1 MQFVNYGQME
11 FIKKITI
18 FGVLTLIILLAS
30 CGRLDEDGI
39 YYSKQNTM
47 VCAFSLQ
54 KDTSV
59 LSNLDSIFFTIDLDR
74 SVIYNADSLPKGTD
88 ISAIAVKATFM
99 NPANVYVNYEDEDGA
114 TKSFSYLAT
123 SQATI
128 DFRKC
133 EENKVKMKVIAAD
146 GHTSQTY
153 TLKVNVHKVVAD
165 SLYWKKIESTTLPV
179 ENKNIASSKC
189 VSTNSGYY
197 LFAQDV
203 NGALSV
209 YRTLNF
215 TQWEEK
221 SNISMP
227 AMDWRSLIYDGS
239 TLYVMSAD
247 SKLYSCSDLEN
258 IAFSESSVMQ
268 EYTPISLIGVYESKL
283 LAVVKEGESYNQ
295 ATIDV
300 TNNTISLSSMPEEF
314 PIKGFSQPI
323 TFTSKWTRDQ
333 LVIACGEKRDGS
345 LTNAVWGYDGSR
357 WAILNNAVSGGS
369 LITPRTGVV
378 MFTYYT
384 YEYNSEID
392 LHTKV
397 LTYFIIGG
405 WDGTKMTNDLYYT
418 TNLGGK
424 WKKADATSP
433 MALPSEIAPRM
444 GADVFVLDAPVVTES
459 YGRGPVWRDIE
470 LMNTR
475 NITRLMSLKADEVQ
489 EAPFVFMVGGSSS
502 LEYSFINEVWKGVI
516 WRLTFPPIP

>member
-1 MQFVNYGQME
+1 
-11 FIKKITI
+11 
-18 FGVLTLIILLAS
+18 
-30 CGRLDEDGI
+30 
-39 YYSKQNTM
+39 
-47 VCAFSLQ
+47 
-54 KDTSV
+54 
-59 LSNLDSIFFTIDLDR
+59 
-74 SVIYNADSLPKGTD
+74 
-88 ISAIAVKATFM
+88 
-99 NPANVYVNYEDEDGA
+99 
-114 TKSFSYLAT
+114 
-123 SQATI
+123 
-128 DFRKC
+128 
-133 EENKVKMKVIAAD
+133 
-146 GHTSQTY
+146 
-153 TLKVNVHKVVAD
+153 
-165 SLYWKKIESTTLPV
+165 
-179 ENKNIASSKC
+179 
-189 VSTNSGYY
+189 
-197 LFAQDV
+197 
-203 NGALSV
+203 
-209 YRTLNF
+209 
-215 TQWEEK
+215 
-221 SNISMP
+221 
-227 AMDWRSLIYDGS
+227 MDWRSLIYDGS

-283 LAVVKEGESYNQ
+283 LAVVKENETYNQ

-433 MALPSEIAPRM
+433 MALPSEITPRM
-444 GADVFVLDAPVVTES
+444 CADVFVLDAPLVTES

-470 LMNTR
+470 LMNTK

-489 EAPFVFMVGGSSS
+489 SAPYVFMVGGSSS

>member
-1 MQFVNYGQME
+1 MK
-11 FIKKITI
+11 FIEKIKI
-18 FGVLTLIILLAS
+18 LVVLVIIILSSS

-54 KDTSV
+54 RDTSI

-74 SVIYNADSLPKGTD
+74 SLIYNADSLPKGTD
-88 ISAIAVKATFM
+88 VSAIAVKATFM
-99 NPANVYVNYEDEDGA
+99 NPANVYVNYEDEDGV
-114 TKSFSYLAT
+114 TRSFSYLAT

-133 EENKVKMKVIAAD
+133 EEGKVKMKVIAAD

-165 SLYWKKIESTTLPV
+165 SLYWRKIETTEISSQLNSV
-179 ENKNIASSKC
+179 ASSKC
-189 VSTNSGYY
+189 VSVENGYY
-197 LFAQDV
+197 LFAQETS
-203 NGALSV
+203 GELKV
-209 YRTLNF
+209 YRTTDF
-215 TQWEEK
+215 AQWENK
-221 SNISMP
+221 TNINMP
-227 AMDWRSLIYDGS
+227 EMDWRSLIYEGS
-239 TLYVMSAD
+239 TLYVLSKD
-247 SKLYSCSDLEN
+247 NKLYSCSDLEN
-258 IAFSESSVMQ
+258 LQFRESSLIDG
-268 EYTPISLIGVYESKL
+268 YTPISLIGVYEDNM
-283 LAVVKEGESYNQ
+283 LAVVDDNGVYNH
-295 ATIDV
+295 AIINL
-300 TNNTISLSSMPEEF
+300 TNSDLTLTSMPNEF

-323 TFTSKWTRDQ
+323 TFKSKWTQDQ

-345 LTNAVWGYDGSR
+345 LTNAVWGFDGKN

-369 LITPRTGVV
+369 LITPRTGAV

-392 LHTKV
+392 LHNKV

-424 WKKADATSP
+424 WKKAGATSP
-433 MALPSEIAPRM
+433 MALPSEIQPRM
-444 GADVFVLDAPVVTES
+444 GADVFVLDEAVTTKS
-459 YGRGPVWRDIE
+459 FSPRNVWRDIE
-470 LMNTR
+470 LLNTR
-475 NITRLMSLKADEVQ
+475 NITKLMSLKSEESQ
-489 EAPFVFMVGGSSS
+489 IAPYVYMVGGSSS
-502 LEYSFINEVWKGVI
+502 LQYNFINEVWKGVI